1 MKTALVTGAC
11 GFSGGHMV
19 KLLADEGVPV
29 RGTDL
34 ERAYASPKVRAC
46 QHSVGVDWSAE
57 GVEFVPADLSDRD
70 SLKAVLKGVGTVYH
84 TASLYDYSAP
94 MSALEKVNIEGTVNL
109 CEAMVSEGVD
119 RLVHWSTAGVY
130 GHPNMSRSS
139 INPFRALFEQV
150 WGIGVRPW
158 LADKEY
164 RRPAAHPTN
173 QPFTEKGSTPL
184 NTSGDQPRGTFLV
197 NDYSVTKWKQEQIV
211 QRYGKE
217 RGLRYTVIRPAPLY
231 GPGSDYGIGGIVI
244 AMSEG
249 LTSVLPLDLKNYLM
263 VNCHV
268 RDICRAALFVAGRED
283 TVGEDYNVSDPTV
296 ISQLEFLRTA
306 ALLVGR
312 KVHLV
317 PFVRMPLLM
326 PVGVLSA
333 RLVRWMEN
341 RFPGYER
348 IRIWEESSARYLSSS
363 YWISSN
369 KLKALGFEWEYP
381 DFRIGLRDTVEWFID
396 MGWIK

>member
-1 MKTALVTGAC
+1 MKPALVTGAC
-11 GFSGGHMV
+11 GFSGGHMI

-34 ERAYASPKVRAC
+34 EGAYASPKVRAC
-46 QHSVGVDWSAE
+46 QESIGVDWNAA
-57 GVEFVPADLSDRD
+57 GVEFVPADLSDMD
-70 SLKAVLKGVGTVYH
+70 SLREVLRGVGTVYH
-84 TASLYDYSAP
+84 TASLYDYSAS
-94 MSALEKVNIEGTVNL
+94 MSALEKVNIEGTINL
-109 CEAMVSEGVD
+109 CEAMVEEGID

-130 GHPNMSRSS
+130 GHPNMPRSS
-139 INPFRALFEQV
+139 LNPLRALFEQV

-158 LADKEY
+158 LSGKSY
-164 RRPAAHPTN
+164 RRPTAHPTN
-173 QPFTEKGSTPL
+173 QPFTEEGSTPL
-184 NTSGDQPRGTFLV
+184 NTPADGPRGTFIV

-249 LTSVLPLDLKNYLM
+249 LTSVLPIDLKNYLM

-296 ISQLEFLRTA
+296 ISQLEFLQIA

-312 KVHLV
+312 KIHLL
-317 PFVRMPLLM
+317 PFVRMPLFM

-333 RLVRWMEN
+333 RLVRWLEN
-341 RFPGYER
+341 RFPSYER

-369 KLKALGFEWEYP
+369 KLRDLGFEWEYP
-381 DFRIGLRDTVEWFID
+381 DFHIGLRDTVEWFIR